1 VAAKKHLTVY
11 SVNPSTM
18 KRSKLAEFK
27 LHGDDVQAS
36 FDDLRFRHEMQNEG
50 IVLRGRVYKPAD
62 GAKFMEALEAAFSRS
77 STIAVEAT

>member
-1 VAAKKHLTVY
+1 MAAKHLTVY

-18 KRSKLAEFK
+18 KRTKLAEFK
-27 LHGDDVQAS
+27 LHGADVTAS
-36 FDDLRFRHEMQNEG
+36 FDDNRFKHEINTEG
-50 IVLRGRVYKPAD
+50 IVVRGRVFKPVD